1 MESKFDMWL
10 GGIRDCD
17 TDKWAI
23 LLQPHP
29 QTSNL
34 INPRTRSPKP
44 FRQKMHCPRSLL
56 RWGLQV
62 LRRKENRRLL
72 SLSPAVTQ
80 IVKSAYPDV
89 PVPTVSLPEYVWSRI
104 DEWPDKVAIGRW
116 CDIVVINAHAPTEEK
131 DDHIKDSFY
140 EELEQT
146 FDQLPRYHM
155 KILLGDFNAKVGR
168 EDIFKPT
175 IGKESLHISSNDNGV
190 SLLSKNLKVRI
201 SKTVILPVVLYG
213 CETWTLTLRE
223 KHRFRVFENKVL
235 RKIFGAKRDEVTGEW
250 RKLHNTELH
259 ALYSSPDI
267 IRNIKSRRLRWAGHV
282 ACMGESRNAY
292 TVLVGR
298 PEGKRPLGRPRR
310 RWEDNIKMDLREV
323 GYDDR
328 EWINFAQ
335 DRDQWRAYV
344 RAAMNLRE
352 CGVTG
357 RHYTYAEA
365 RELSRRFAASLYR
378 IGLQPG
384 DTLAII
390 MPNSPEWPIV
400 FLGALEAGIIVTTI
414 NPIYTADEMSHQL
427 RDSGAK
433 AIVTIS
439 MIHSTITKAVK
450 MVAGKTNP
458 LVIIAPGFEQGS
470 DLPAGTIDL
479 MDMLQD
485 GIDTSSVRFRGD
497 TNDLAVL
504 LYSSG
509 TTGLPKGVMLSQRNL
524 AASSVQY
531 NSRTE
536 ICPCQPANGTHQD
549 LSPIISPFY
558 HIFGMCLSLL
568 SNMYYGVKLVT
579 MPKFE
584 PKSFVKLLEHH
595 DVNFM
600 YVTPPLLL
608 FMASYSGVKPEHLR
622 SLRYVLSGAAPLG
635 KLDIE
640 RFLEKAPKS
649 PNVVQGYGLTESGGT
664 TTIMEKDGTKY
675 ESVGGP
681 IPNTEV
687 KVWHVE
693 TGLDLGHQEVGE
705 VCIRGPQVMKG
716 YFNRPDAT
724 AEAIDGEGWLHTGDL
739 GYYDE
744 EGKFYIVDRSK
755 ELIKVKGFQ
764 TTSPGIELMANAL
777 KPHLSLYAAVVVL
790 S

>member
-1 MESKFDMWL
+1 
-10 GGIRDCD
+10 
-17 TDKWAI
+17 
-23 LLQPHP
+23 
-29 QTSNL
+29 
-34 INPRTRSPKP
+34 
-44 FRQKMHCPRSLL
+44 MHCPRSLL

-62 LRRKENRRLL
+62 LRRQENRRLL

-104 DEWPDKVAIGRW
+104 DEWPDKVAI
-116 CDIVVINAHAPTEEK
+116 
-131 DDHIKDSFY
+131 
-140 EELEQT
+140 
-146 FDQLPRYHM
+146 
-155 KILLGDFNAKVGR
+155 
-168 EDIFKPT
+168 
-175 IGKESLHISSNDNGV
+175 
-190 SLLSKNLKVRI
+190 
-201 SKTVILPVVLYG
+201 
-213 CETWTLTLRE
+213 
-223 KHRFRVFENKVL
+223 
-235 RKIFGAKRDEVTGEW
+235 
-250 RKLHNTELH
+250 
-259 ALYSSPDI
+259 
-267 IRNIKSRRLRWAGHV
+267 
-282 ACMGESRNAY
+282 
-292 TVLVGR
+292 
-298 PEGKRPLGRPRR
+298 
-310 RWEDNIKMDLREV
+310 
-323 GYDDR
+323 
-328 EWINFAQ
+328 
-335 DRDQWRAYV
+335 
-344 RAAMNLRE
+344 E

-357 RHYTYAEA
+357 RHYRYAEA

-378 IGLQPG
+378 IGLQAG
-384 DTLAII
+384 DTIAII

-450 MVAGKTNP
+450 IVAGKTNP

-536 ICPCQPANGTHQD
+536 ICPCQPANGAHQD

-622 SLRYVLSGAAPLG
+622 SLRHVLSGAAPLG

-764 TTSPGIELMANAL
+764 VAPAELEEILRSHPHIED
-777 KPHLSLYAAVVVL
+777 AAVVGIPDERSGEIPKAFVVPKEKKISEEEVKKFVAEKVSDYKHL
-790 S
+790 KGGVEFISSIPKSPSGKILRRLLKERR